1 MGATSIIHSDTQDSG
16 PFKHY
21 PSVYQIFSSDRYQQF
36 IGLTP
41 IDVKP
46 EDVDFSHPN
55 IIPFISEKPKVFI
68 SLMNGPYH
76 FLHDALGPI
85 IYMIKKLPHAQ
96 FVFDSSK
103 MWEFDKS
110 YLNHFYTTLYKKGI
124 DFKVL
129 NFKQGDV
136 IVANNFYLQVSGA
149 DCFDA
154 SNNLHEF
161 FLDDVINKDVKPF
174 RKLYLSRRKMLDRN
188 YKTTIKP
195 GPTHMHDNRIINE
208 PLLEDFLSS
217 VGFEIIVP
225 EEFNSFAEQ
234 INHYYEAKTIVSVTS
249 SGLTSACAF
258 MKSRSNVVELMN
270 TMVVPLSPTT
280 SNELV
285 GSEES
290 LHLFYIAMS
299 FHRDHNFFSIPNKT
313 RKAEDII
320 KKIKESPSLRS
331 VIME

>member
-1 MGATSIIHSDTQDSG
+1 MSNTAVFHNDGHETI

-21 PSVYQIFSSDRYQQF
+21 PSVYQIFSTDRYQQF
-36 IGLTP
+36 FNISP
-41 IDVKP
+41 IEVKP

-55 IIPFISEKPKVFI
+55 IIPFLSEKPKVFV

-76 FLHDALGPI
+76 FLHDSLGPI
-85 IYMIKKLPHAQ
+85 IYMIKKMPNAQ

-129 NFKQGDV
+129 NFKHGDI
-136 IVANNFYLQVSGA
+136 IVANNFYLQVNGT
-149 DCFDA
+149 DCFNA
-154 SNNLHEF
+154 TNNLHEF
-161 FLDDVINKDVKPF
+161 FLDDVVNKDVKPF
-174 RKLYLSRRKMLDRN
+174 RKLYLSRRRMLDRDYTN
-188 YKTTIKP
+188 TVKP
-195 GPTHMHDNRIINE
+195 GPSHLHDNRIINE
-208 PLLEDFLSS
+208 PLLEEFLSNS
-217 VGFEIIVP
+217 GFEIIVP
-225 EEFNSFAEQ
+225 EEFNNFAEQ

-258 MKSRSNVVELMN
+258 MQSRSNVVELIN
-270 TMVVPLSPTT
+270 TMVVPLQPKT
-280 SNELV
+280 SDELV

-290 LHLFYIAMS
+290 LHLFYITMS
-299 FHRDHNFFSIPNKT
+299 FHRDHNFFAIPNKT

-320 KKIKESPSLRS
+320 KKIKESSSLRS